1 MAQSINPNEMKRK
14 AIADEKAKTDHSR
27 NKPTLKAAS
36 DNYLF
41 HKNLKPIS
49 IKDYSIVV
57 NDYLKDWNHLKLDD
71 ISRTIIQTKHSE
83 LSQRSKA
90 QANMA
95 MHVFCA
101 IYNYSVE
108 HYLDENDK
116 PILDTDN
123 PIKTLNAKN
132 TWNKI
137 RPYKTYI
144 NEDQIADWIK
154 AVFQYKDR
162 SQQLEK

>member
-1 MAQSINPNEMKRK
+1 MAQRINRNEMKRK
-14 AIADEKAKTDHSR
+14 AIADEKAKTDQSR

-36 DNYLF
+36 DNYLL
-41 HKNLKPIS
+41 HKNLKPRS

-101 IYNYSVE
+101 IYNYAVE